1 MDSVDSLPWEM
12 EWNVATIWDA
22 MWVFGMF
29 AALLY
34 AMYIRNLGDVIPS
47 DAEHNR
53 DVHEQ
58 AGGFQ
63 TAVIETTIPAERHE
77 SAI

>member
-12 EWNVATIWDA
+12 EWNLATIWDA
-22 MWVFGMF
+22 MWVFGLF

-34 AMYIRNLGDVIPS
+34 AMYIRAMGDLIPS
-47 DAEHNR
+47 GTQHNQ

-58 AGGFQ
+58 AGILQ
-63 TAVIETTIPAERHE
+63 PAAIETTIPAERHE